1 MTNHAP
7 SVTTFMLGAALPW
20 PEDPTVSQEAG
31 PLDEA
36 TVHGQRLSKRV
47 AIRKISALGAT
58 LRGTA
63 TGESGDR
70 VTIELVTGQRAP
82 GTIAWADSGELG
94 VNFDLPVDVVA
105 LINRKLV
112 SQPAD
117 RRTMPRVELRCSAW
131 VKEGKEFAPALIR
144 NISARGLQLE
154 VEELPSVGAKVSVFI
169 DGLDLPTAEVIW
181 TKGNLAGV
189 ELASELSWASI
200 LPWIRQI
207 APREPQ

>member
-1 MTNHAP
+1 M
-7 SVTTFMLGAALPW
+7 
-20 PEDPTVSQEAG
+20 
-31 PLDEA
+31 
-36 TVHGQRLSKRV
+36 
-47 AIRKISALGAT
+47 
-58 LRGTA
+58 
-63 TGESGDR
+63 
-70 VTIELVTGQRAP
+70 
-82 GTIAWADSGELG
+82 
-94 VNFDLPVDVVA
+94 VA

-131 VKEGKEFAPALIR
+131 VKEGKEFAPALVR

-169 DGLDLPTAEVIW
+169 DGLYLPTAEVIW